1 MLLLLL
7 ACNDYSLNSED
18 KLLPGI
24 DPNTGADL
32 NPGGGS
38 PDGQQAEAAG
48 DSGSQTD
55 TSPPLDTAEDP
66 CIQSEHLFS
75 EKPGAALMA
84 LESHPVVA
92 DYPGGGA
99 ENTEFW
105 LDAPREIRIAGSE
118 EAGNASLGTYVPGD
132 ELVFRIDYLDTGT
145 SHYTGP
151 GSRNPDGE
159 VHASITYAGGC
170 LWQVDFHATAG
181 DSGSLSGR
189 LLVTG
194 PLELS
199 DG

>member
-7 ACNDYSLNSED
+7 ACNDYSLNSDD

-24 DPNTGADL
+24 EPNIGADL

-38 PDGQQAEAAG
+38 PDGEEEEEET
-48 DSGSQTD
+48 GSPPDTASALD
-55 TSPPLDTAEDP
+55 TSEDP
-66 CIQSEHLFS
+66 CIQPEHLYE
-75 EKPGAALMA
+75 EKPGAVLMA

-99 ENTEFW
+99 GNTELW
-105 LDAPREIRIAGSE
+105 LDSPRELPIARGG

-132 ELVFRIDYLDTGT
+132 ELVFRIDYLDTGA

-151 GSRNPDGE
+151 GARNPDGE
-159 VHASITYAGGC
+159 VHASITYVGGC
-170 LWQVDFHATAG
+170 LWQVDFHANAG
-181 DSGSLSGR
+181 DSSSLSGR

-199 DG
+199 ED